1 MGGGAAALQHGSV
14 LMCRTQLLL
23 PALGALLIGACHAEQ
38 AQSAGQVPAPVA
50 RGMVPTN
57 AIVIINSGSTNTIG
71 YRIVVTTD
79 GEASFASGDGQGSA
93 RLPQGLFAKLKY
105 DVVMAQPLSHV
116 RARPDCMKPVSF
128 GSTTNIALAD
138 ERSED
143 LSCPASP
150 KGKALKHDVE
160 LVADFLHVR
169 NVPRGQGRRDLPPQ
183 NF

>member
-23 PALGALLIGACHAEQ
+23 AALGALLIGSCHAEQ

-71 YRIVVTTD
+71 YRIIVATN
-79 GEASFASGDGQGSA
+79 GEARFASGEGLGSTM
-93 RLPQGLFAKLKY
+93 LPRELFAKLKY

-116 RARPDCMKPVSF
+116 RARPDCMKPASF
-128 GSTTNIALAD
+128 GSTTTIALAD

-143 LSCPASP
+143 LSCPASQ
-150 KGKALKHDVE
+150 KGEALKHDVE

-169 NVPRGQGRRDLPPQ
+169 GVPHGHGRELPPQ